1 MRYLFEENCT
11 ETQYKVLVG
20 KNIDLKVQFVQ
31 TVQNFTLDSCLLALT
46 IGNQSLLLEMDEGVI
61 SEDQKNQGQ
70 MSRKVKNLNDLI
82 YMFKRMLSQQY

>member
-1 MRYLFEENCT
+1 M
-11 ETQYKVLVG
+11 
-20 KNIDLKVQFVQ
+20 KVQFVQ

-61 SEDQKNQGQ
+61 SEDQKNQGE